1 MLDAFKDKNF
11 LVTFVINDNDEY
23 ASLTDDDYATYSIY
37 DLSGNVINNIE
48 NVSVELTDDNRTVI
62 KIEIPSEVNFI
73 QEGSAF
79 SNRVVILNYT
89 LNGVQHSLRKNYRVV
104 PFIPYVT
111 NEHDVRNLLGLP
123 ETILEDSMI
132 DVYVGYLKSKAIIS
146 NLDEILTSGSIKST
160 LANRMIAI
168 RTALALRTTIPLLV
182 PKIETESVV
191 SQTRFTMTLDD
202 FNNLFDALEE
212 ELDNITAE
220 ITEENVLT
228 YTETMFIVGNRT
240 DEFTGA

>member
-11 LVTFVINDNDEY
+11 LVTFVINENNEY
-23 ASLTDDDYATYSIY
+23 ASLTDEDHATYSIY

-48 NVSVELTDDNRTVI
+48 NVAVELTDDNRTVI
-62 KIEIPSEVNFI
+62 KIEVPSEVNFI
-73 QEGSAF
+73 PEGSAF
-79 SNRVVILNYT
+79 SNRVVVFNYT
-89 LNGVQHSLRKNYRVV
+89 LNGIQHSLRKNYRVV

-160 LANRMIAI
+160 LANLMIAI

-191 SQTRFTMTLDD
+191 SQTRYTFTLDD
-202 FNNLFDALEE
+202 FKNLFDALEE

-228 YTETMFIVGNRT
+228 YTETMFVVGNRT

>member
-11 LVTFVINDNDEY
+11 LVTFVINENNEY
-23 ASLTDDDYATYSIY
+23 ASLTDEDYATYSIY

-48 NVSVELTDDNRTVI
+48 NVAVELTDDNRTVI
-62 KIEIPSEVNFI
+62 KIEVPSEVNFI
-73 QEGSAF
+73 PEGSAF
-79 SNRVVILNYT
+79 SNRVVVFNYT
-89 LNGVQHSLRKNYRVV
+89 LNGIQHSLRKNYRVV

-191 SQTRFTMTLDD
+191 SQTRYTFTLDD
-202 FNNLFDALEE
+202 FKNLFDALEE

-228 YTETMFIVGNRT
+228 YTETMFVVGNRT

>member
-48 NVSVELTDDNRTVI
+48 NVAVELTDDNRTVI

-73 QEGSAF
+73 AEGSAF

-191 SQTRFTMTLDD
+191 SQTRYTFTLDD
-202 FNNLFDALEE
+202 FKNLFDALEE

-228 YTETMFIVGNRT
+228 YTETMFVVGNRT

>member
-23 ASLTDDDYATYSIY
+23 ASLTNDDFATYSIY
-37 DLSGNVINNIE
+37 DLSGNIINNTE
-48 NVSVELTDDNRTVI
+48 NVTVELTDENRTVI
-62 KIEIPSEVNFI
+62 KIDIPSEVNVI
-73 QEGSAF
+73 PEGSAF

-104 PFIPYVT
+104 PFIPYVA

-132 DVYVGYLKSKAIIS
+132 DVYVGYLKSKAIIE
-146 NLDEILTSGSIKST
+146 NLDEILTSGSVKST

-191 SQTRFTMTLDD
+191 SQTRYTFTLDD
-202 FNNLFDALEE
+202 FKNLFDALEE

-228 YTETMFIVGNRT
+228 YTETMFVVGNRT

>member
-23 ASLTDDDYATYSIY
+23 ASLTDEDYATYSIY

-191 SQTRFTMTLDD
+191 SQTRYTFTLDD
-202 FNNLFDALEE
+202 FKNLFDALEE

-228 YTETMFIVGNRT
+228 YTETMFVVGNRT

>member
-11 LVTFVINDNDEY
+11 LVTFVINENNEY

-48 NVSVELTDDNRTVI
+48 NVAVELTDDNRTVI

-73 QEGSAF
+73 PEGSAF
-79 SNRVVILNYT
+79 SNRVAILNYT
-89 LNGVQHSLRKNYRVV
+89 LNGIQHSLRKNYRVV

-132 DVYVGYLKSKAIIS
+132 DVYVGYLKSKAIIE

-191 SQTRFTMTLDD
+191 SQTRYTFTLDD
-202 FNNLFDALEE
+202 FKNLFDALEE

-228 YTETMFIVGNRT
+228 YTETMFVVGNRT

>member
-1 MLDAFKDKNF
+1 
-11 LVTFVINDNDEY
+11 
-23 ASLTDDDYATYSIY
+23 
-37 DLSGNVINNIE
+37 
-48 NVSVELTDDNRTVI
+48 
-62 KIEIPSEVNFI
+62 
-73 QEGSAF
+73 
-79 SNRVVILNYT
+79 
-89 LNGVQHSLRKNYRVV
+89 
-104 PFIPYVT
+104 
-111 NEHDVRNLLGLP
+111 
-123 ETILEDSMI
+123 MI

-191 SQTRFTMTLDD
+191 SQTRYTFTLDD
-202 FNNLFDALEE
+202 FKNLFDALEE

-228 YTETMFIVGNRT
+228 YTETMFVVGNRT

>member
-23 ASLTDDDYATYSIY
+23 ARLTNDDFATYSIY

-48 NVSVELTDDNRTVI
+48 NVTVELTDENRTVI
-62 KIEIPSEVNFI
+62 KIEVPSEVNSI
-73 QEGSAF
+73 PEGSAF

-191 SQTRFTMTLDD
+191 SQTRYTFTLDD
-202 FNNLFDALEE
+202 FKNLFDALEE

-220 ITEENVLT
+220 ITDENVLT
-228 YTETMFIVGNRT
+228 YTETMFVVGNRT

>member
-1 MLDAFKDKNF
+1 MLDVFKDKNF

-23 ASLTDDDYATYSIY
+23 ASLTDNDYATYSIY

-48 NVSVELTDDNRTVI
+48 NVTVELTDENRTVI

-73 QEGSAF
+73 PEGSAF

-111 NEHDVRNLLGLP
+111 NENDVRNLLGLP

-191 SQTRFTMTLDD
+191 SQTRYTFTLDD
-202 FNNLFDALEE
+202 FKNLFDTLEE

-228 YTETMFIVGNRT
+228 YTETMFVVGNRT

>member
-48 NVSVELTDDNRTVI
+48 NVTVELTDENRTVI

-73 QEGSAF
+73 PEGSAF
-79 SNRVVILNYT
+79 SNRVVVLNYT

-132 DVYVGYLKSKAIIS
+132 DVYVGYLKSKAIIY
-146 NLDEILTSGSIKST
+146 NLDEILTSGSVKST

-191 SQTRFTMTLDD
+191 SQTRYTFTLDD
-202 FNNLFDALEE
+202 FKNLFDALEE

-228 YTETMFIVGNRT
+228 YTETMFVVGNRT

>member
-23 ASLTDDDYATYSIY
+23 ASLTDGDYATYSIY

-48 NVSVELTDDNRTVI
+48 NVTVELTDENRTVI

-73 QEGSAF
+73 PEGSAF

-191 SQTRFTMTLDD
+191 SQTRYTFTLDD
-202 FNNLFDALEE
+202 FKNLFDALEE

-228 YTETMFIVGNRT
+228 YTETMFVVGNRT